1 MQTPS
6 QTPEPTGAPVA
17 RRTGVIRLIRG
28 RPSRHAKRGAA
39 AVEFALIGP
48 VFLALIFAI
57 LETALVFFANQ
68 YLETAVN
75 DASRLIRTGQA
86 HKNGFSST
94 QFKNEICGRLVA
106 FFSDCQT
113 KLKLDVRTSA
123 TFTGAD
129 TAKPVDGSGNYNGPQ
144 AYDHGTATQIVVVR
158 AYYEW
163 PLIATGFG
171 MDLSDVGNSKRLLA
185 AVTAFRNEPF
195 PW

>member
-1 MQTPS
+1 MQTLIDS
-6 QTPEPTGAPVA
+6 QTPTP
-17 RRTGVIRLIRG
+17 RRVGVIRLIRG
-28 RPSRHAKRGAA
+28 RRARHDKRGSA

-129 TAKPVDGSGNYNGPQ
+129 TNKPVDGSGNYNGPQ

-171 MDLSDVGNSKRLLA
+171 LDLADIAGTNKRMLA

>member
-1 MQTPS
+1 MQTPVETK
-6 QTPEPTGAPVA
+6 TPAP
-17 RRTGVIRLIRG
+17 RRAGVFRLIRG
-28 RPSRHAKRGAA
+28 RRSRLDKRGSA

-86 HKNGFSST
+86 HKNGFSAN
-94 QFKNEICGRLVA
+94 QFKTEICGRLVA

-129 TAKPVDGSGNYNGPQ
+129 TNKPVDASGNYNGPE
-144 AYDHGTATQIVVVR
+144 AYNHGTATQIVVVR

-171 MDLSDVGNSKRLLA
+171 LDLADIAGTNKRLLA